1 MLFHKYCTI
10 LLLLSVIISCKSNPS
25 REMENSIIWKVDPHT
40 KLSSYIDSV
49 EYIALETHPDGLF
62 NMVEKLV
69 VQDDKIFILDFRNCK
84 QVFVFDTTGK
94 FLFPVGAL
102 GRAPG

>member
-1 MLFHKYCTI
+1 
-10 LLLLSVIISCKSNPS
+10 
-25 REMENSIIWKVDPHT
+25 MENSIIWKVDPHT

-69 VQDDKIFILDFRNCK
+69 VQDDKI
-84 QVFVFDTTGK
+84 
-94 FLFPVGAL
+94 LFSISETASKYLYSIPPENSYS
-102 GRAPG
+102 R